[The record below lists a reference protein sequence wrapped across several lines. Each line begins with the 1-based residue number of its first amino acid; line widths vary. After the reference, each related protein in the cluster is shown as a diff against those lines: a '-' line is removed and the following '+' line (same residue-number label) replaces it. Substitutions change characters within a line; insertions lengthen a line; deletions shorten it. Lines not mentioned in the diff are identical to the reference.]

1 MTANRGG
8 ATQRKPVGLQ
18 IYDGNKN
25 KLSEAELAARGDAE
39 ITMGDL
45 NFTAP
50 ADVKKDKLALKKWR
64 EVIGIYKA
72 ARLTVVSNTDT
83 GAIARYCMLYSEY
96 WQLIEQRRKI
106 ADFDFPEDDSNEILA
121 ITDDE
126 YSRAR
131 SRRLYNILE
140 YFTRLDGLLKLDDK
154 IHRKLKSI
162 LDIEDRIFLNPAAKV
177 RTLPIK
183 RKPKEENPIGDLGF
197 DV

>member
-1 MTANRGG
+1 MSGNAKR
-8 ATQRKPVGLQ
+8 QPVSLQ
-18 IYDGNKN
+18 VYKGNTG
-25 KLSEAELAARGDAE
+25 KLSAEEMAARDDAE

-45 NFTAP
+45 KFTTP

-83 GAIARYCMLYSEY
+83 GAIARYCILYSEY
-96 WQLIEQRRKI
+96 WQLTEQRRKI
-106 ADFDFPEDDSNEILA
+106 AAFDFPDDDSNEILA

-131 SRRLYNILE
+131 SRRLYNIME

-154 IHRKLKSI
+154 INRKLKAI

-183 RKPKEENPIGDLGF
+183 RKPKEADGIGDLGF

>member
-1 MTANRGG
+1 MSG
-8 ATQRKPVGLQ
+8 AAKRQPVSLQ
-18 IYDGNKN
+18 VYQGNKN

-50 ADVKKDKLALKKWR
+50 ADIKKDKLALKKWR
-64 EVIGIYKA
+64 EVVKIYRDA
-72 ARLTVVSNTDT
+72 QLTVVSNTDT
-83 GAIARYCMLYSEY
+83 GAIARYCILYSEY
-96 WQLIEQRRKI
+96 WQLSEQRRKI
-106 ADFDFPEDDSNEILA
+106 SAFDFPDDDTNEILA
-121 ITDDE
+121 ITDDD

-131 SRRLYNILE
+131 SRRLYNIME

-154 IHRKLKSI
+154 INRKLKAI

-183 RKPKEENPIGDLGF
+183 RKPKEPDGIGDLGF

>member
-1 MTANRGG
+1 MNKG
-8 ATQRKPVGLQ
+8 AAARKKPIDLQ
-18 IYDGNKN
+18 LYDGNKN
-25 KLSEAELAARGDAE
+25 KLSTADQDAYKAAE

-45 NFTAP
+45 NFTTP
-50 ADVKKDKLALKKWR
+50 ADIKKDKLALKKWR

-72 ARLTVVSNTDT
+72 ANLTVVSNTDT
-83 GAIARYCMLYSEY
+83 GVIARYCMLYSEY
-96 WQLIEQRRKI
+96 WQLTDQRRKI
-106 ADFDFPEDDSNEILA
+106 AAFDFPDDDSAELMA

-131 SRRLYNILE
+131 SRRLYNVME

-183 RKPKEENPIGDLGF
+183 RKSKEENPIGDLGF